1 MKRIISGVIALTLL
15 ASLGLAG
22 AGCAS
27 IAQAKNGTIEIR
39 VTDKPLSYGDIEEI
53 WVTVDTSEGEGVV
66 VHKAATEEDGKG
78 GWRNIPI
85 TGDNP

>member
-1 MKRIISGVIALTLL
+1 VKRIISGVIALTLL

-22 AGCAS
+22 ASCAS
-27 IAQAKNGTIEIR
+27 IAQAKTGTIEIR